1 MEPAW
6 TVPASV
12 IPKCNGYGTIS
23 AKLVYAS
30 TVVGTSKA
38 FKEIFIWSKSCSSSR
53 LISHKAVATIWS
65 TTLYS
70 PSAAL
75 PALGNWFT
83 KSMCREKPRVRPMP
97 PTGGKLPKF
106 TPIRMGILL
115 SLAACTTWRT

>member
-1 MEPAW
+1 MFRDLSISNPAKTSSLESPANDTRIVSPIPWYNNIPNPTEDRMEPAW

-53 LISHKAVATIWS
+53 LISHKAVATI
-65 TTLYS
+65 
-70 PSAAL
+70 
-75 PALGNWFT
+75 
-83 KSMCREKPRVRPMP
+83 
-97 PTGGKLPKF
+97 
-106 TPIRMGILL
+106 
-115 SLAACTTWRT
+115 